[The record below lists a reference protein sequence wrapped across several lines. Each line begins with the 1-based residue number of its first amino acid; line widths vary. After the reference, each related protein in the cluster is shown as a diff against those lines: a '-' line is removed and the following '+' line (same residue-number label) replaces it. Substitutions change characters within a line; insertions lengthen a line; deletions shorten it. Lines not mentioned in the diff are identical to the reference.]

1 MGLVKRFYQS
11 NRHVKLA
18 IILAPMLAIGAYI
31 LTGIY
36 LDERIENRPLADKP
50 LKLQPDCHLLSDVCE
65 LLHREIA
72 VNIAV
77 ENKEGKTLLYLS
89 ASTPVKGVLVAFADT
104 PPQAM
109 FNRGDPEKWVLP
121 VTQDIS
127 AGSRL
132 KLVISGEKKRY
143 FAEIPVTD

>member
-31 LTGIY
+31 LAGIY
-36 LDERIENRPLADKP
+36 LDKRIETQPLADKP

-77 ENKEGKTLLYLS
+77 ENDRGQPLFYLS
-89 ASTPVKGVLVAFADT
+89 TSTPIKGVLAAFGDSR
-104 PPQAM
+104 PRAM
-109 FNRGDPEKWVLP
+109 LSRGDPRKWVLT
-121 VTQDIS
+121 VTEGIPE
-127 AGSRL
+127 GSRV
-132 KLVISGEKKRY
+132 KLAISGDKNRY
-143 FAEIPVTD
+143 FAEVPVTD